1 MDRLKIE
8 TPEKSGMQA
17 EQIHHQG
24 KAALLC
30 NASRI
35 AAPVNNS
42 LCCAAAGITALC
54 CSTTEALTPHE
65 KLREAA
71 NPDATLIAQIR
82 PPAQLVEGYTH
93 LQGHMAERADKN
105 AQGGNHAR

>member
-1 MDRLKIE
+1 MDRHKIE

-17 EQIHHQG
+17 EQFHHQD

-42 LCCAAAGITALC
+42 LCCTAAGIIALC
-54 CSTTEALTPHE
+54 SSTTEALTPHE

-93 LQGHMAERADKN
+93 LPGYMAEHADKN
-105 AQGGNHAR
+105 DQGGNHAR

>member
-1 MDRLKIE
+1 MDRLKIK

-24 KAALLC
+24 QAALLC

-35 AAPVNNS
+35 ATPVNNS

-82 PPAQLVEGYTH
+82 PPAQLVKGYTH
-93 LQGHMAERADKN
+93 LQGYIAERADKN
-105 AQGGNHAR
+105 DQGGKHAR

>member
-1 MDRLKIE
+1 MDRRKIE
-8 TPEKSGMQA
+8 TQEESGMQT
-17 EQIHHQG
+17 EQIRHQYTT
-24 KAALLC
+24 ALLC

-35 AAPVNNS
+35 ATPVNNS

-54 CSTTEALTPHE
+54 RSTTEALTPRE

-82 PPAQLVEGYTH
+82 PPAQLVEGYTW
-93 LQGHMAERADKN
+93 LYSSELRMKLSTDQIQEAA
-105 AQGGNHAR
+105 